1 MTQTVPDPGL
11 LALGVDGVMKGATSS
26 YEKRLGDMGG
36 VYRDDAAYRS
46 AVADKGADFL
56 VYRVEEHRNVDG
68 EGALI
73 IGTSTLQP
81 GRYGDEFAV
90 TRGHLH
96 AKADRAELYYCLSGT
111 GVMLLETLDGRSEAL
126 PMGPG
131 RGRARSRPLGAPER
145 QRGRRAVRDP
155 LLLRG
160 RRRSGLRTHRA
171 RGRHG
176 VAGRG
181 ATRPA
186 AGPPVPIPTTSGTQ
200 QLTVAVAGSSR
211 DSGARTMSDPMG
223 DRPCS
228 RTSTRC

>member
-1 MTQTVPDPGL
+1 MTQTVPEPGL
-11 LALGVDGVMKGATSS
+11 IALGLDGVMTGATSS

-46 AVADKGADFL
+46 AVADKGTDFL

-96 AKADRAELYYCLSGT
+96 AKADRAELYFCLSGT

-126 PMGPG
+126 PITAGEAVHVPG
-131 RGRARSRPLGAPER
+131 HWVHRSVNVGDEPFVTLFCYGADAGQDYELISRAGGMASLVVADENGAW
-145 QRGRRAVRDP
+145 
-155 LLLRG
+155 
-160 RRRSGLRTHRA
+160 T
-171 RGRHG
+171 
-176 VAGRG
+176 
-181 ATRPA
+181 TRPNPDHV
-186 AGPPVPIPTTSGTQ
+186 GY
-200 QLTVAVAGSSR
+200 R
-211 DSGARTMSDPMG
+211 
-223 DRPCS
+223 
-228 RTSTRC
+228 ST